1 MRKSQAD
8 KNINAIIIRLLLSH
22 FIIIGFF
29 ILTGERAYALSNE
42 QKASAEMI
50 WDADPPA
57 NDDGSKEYGYY
68 SVYQNGVLD
77 FDTSYG
83 PNYKIDYNTGELIH
97 CSSSGGKIILF
108 NKIIDILTLV
118 VYSDE
123 FPVNRTYKI
132 DLSRNRVNGAIIIQN
147 RVLDL
152 DALGGDTVDYF
163 SIDGNVL
170 SFDSLYGPYYQIDIN
185 QKVILN
191 CSSDGMDQEKARLV
205 SLVSDDKNITLTV
218 WSAELPQEVTYTFD
232 KSASGSSTNP
242 TIITDNST
250 VDKRANAEMIWGEEP
265 AGYTGD
271 DKEYGQYRVYHNG
284 VVSFDTNFGPAYD
297 IDYNS
302 GQIIN
307 CSSSGANI
315 ISYQK
320 AGDVITLV
328 VYSDEFPTN
337 RLYSIDL
344 SKNKDNGSVLIPGRI
359 TDLESTGGDKLDY
372 YSINGNLLSF
382 DSVYGPA
389 YLIDLG
395 QKSILD
401 CSSDSCFGSDN
412 KAKIINLDDGERYIT
427 LTVWSAELPQNV
439 TYIFDRKATSYGGNS
454 FVFEDD
460 TIDYYF
466 VYEKDN
472 VIEFDSEHG
481 PWYVIDYKN
490 KKILGCTSGGAQIK
504 DLSVNGNKLQ
514 VTLYSQEYPT
524 DKNYEFDLNEN
535 NRGNYDESSGY
546 SSLNYDGSSFTEK
559 NGKDSIDYFNVF
571 REQNILE
578 FDSEFGPYYKI
589 DLKNKKILDCT
600 SDMLYPNTKAILYA
614 CNDYGD
620 RITVKVYSAELPY
633 KMTYN
638 FDLTKNGQ
646 VAGIYG
652 YNDEKLETEI
662 KKILSE
668 VQKGSYSGKGLD
680 SKTLTAVK
688 NALNSGKEIT
698 PVVSYRSDNADDLDK
713 KTLNL
718 IDKTAQNNELDMVQ
732 YISISIELYVDAE
745 LIGNITELKNAVDFT
760 LFVNQDEA
768 DSAEDFSVIQVHNG
782 KPKILD
788 ADGKDKVKF
797 ATKEF
802 SDYALVKKSHKSYK
816 VKFDL
821 MGHGSKIKAQEIKAK
836 GRVIKP
842 SDPSAKGY
850 IFKGW
855 YKDKKFKTAYK
866 FNTKVKS
873 SFTLYAKW
881 QKVTDKTNFTIG
893 KGNKKLKYVV
903 ISQSKKTVGFKGAP
917 AGATSV
923 EIPATVKY
931 CGNTY
936 KVISIEKQALY
947 KNKNIKKLTIGKN
960 VKSIGVKA
968 VSGCSKLKEM
978 NVKSTKLTKADK
990 NAFSDLSSKLKV
1002 KVPKKNTTKYKNL
1015 FRKAGL
1021 SKSISVKAA
1030 K

>member
-1 MRKSQAD
+1 MM
-8 KNINAIIIRLLLSH
+8 KNQSNKTINSISIRLLLSL
-22 FIIIGFF
+22 FIVAAFF

-42 QKASAEMI
+42 QKAGADMI
-50 WDADPPA
+50 WDQDPPA
-57 NDDGSKEYGYY
+57 NDDGSREYGAYN
-68 SVYQNGVLD
+68 VYQNGVLS

-83 PNYKIDYNTGELIH
+83 PAYDIDYNTGELIQ
-97 CSSSGGKIILF
+97 CSSTGAKIISF
-108 NKIIDILTLV
+108 HKVIDIVTLV

-123 FPVNRTYKI
+123 FPVNRSYKF
-132 DLSRNRVNGAIIIQN
+132 DLSKNRVNGAVFIQD
-147 RVLDL
+147 RVLDI
-152 DALGGDTVDYF
+152 DALGGDPLDYY
-163 SIDGNVL
+163 SIEGDVL
-170 SFDSLYGPYYQIDIN
+170 SFDSVYGPYYQIDIK
-185 QKVILN
+185 QKIILS
-191 CSSDGMDQEKARLV
+191 CSCDEFGQEKAKLV
-205 SLVSDDKNITLTV
+205 SLDSDDKNITLTV
-218 WSAELPQEVTYTFD
+218 WSAELPQEVTYVFD
-232 KSASGSSTNP
+232 KDASSSNTNQNIIADN
-242 TIITDNST
+242 TIAE
-250 VDKRANAEMIWGEEP
+250 KRSKAAMVWGDEP
-265 AGYTGD
+265 AGYSGD
-271 DKEYGQYRVYHNG
+271 DTEYGQYTVFYNG

-302 GQIIN
+302 GQLIS
-307 CSSSGANI
+307 CSSSGAKI

-320 AGDVITLV
+320 SGDVISIVLF
-328 VYSDEFPTN
+328 SDEFPAN
-337 RLYSIDL
+337 RLYTIDL
-344 SKNKDNGSVLIPGRI
+344 TKNRDNGSVLIPGRI
-359 TDLESTGGDKLDY
+359 TDLDSCGGDKLDY
-372 YSINGNLLSF
+372 YSIDGNILSF
-382 DSVYGPA
+382 DSVFGP
-389 YLIDLG
+389 YYQIDLS
-395 QKSILD
+395 QKKILD
-401 CSSDSCFGSDN
+401 CSSDSCFGDQN
-412 KAKIINLDDGERYIT
+412 KARIVELDNGERYIT

-439 TYIFDRKATSYGGNS
+439 TYIFDRKAASSGGNNI
-454 FVFEDD
+454 VFEDD
-460 TIDYYF
+460 TLDYYY
-466 VYEKDN
+466 VYENDK
-472 VIEFDSEHG
+472 VIEFDSAHG
-481 PWYVIDYKN
+481 PWYAIDYKN
-490 KKILGCTSGGAQIK
+490 KKIIGCTSGGAKIK
-504 DLSVNGNKLQ
+504 NLTINGKKLKL
-514 VTLYSQEYPT
+514 TLYSDEYPIEK
-524 DKNYEFDLNEN
+524 DYEFNLKEN
-535 NRGNYDESSGY
+535 NRGKYDESSGN
-546 SSLNYDGSSFTEK
+546 SSLNFDGSSFTGK
-559 NGKDSIDYFNVF
+559 NGRDSIDYFNVF

-589 DLKNKKILDCT
+589 DLKDKKILDCT
-600 SDMLYPNTKAILYA
+600 SDMLYPNSKAILYA

-652 YNDEKLETEI
+652 YNDEKLEKEI

-680 SKTLTAVK
+680 SKTLKAVK
-688 NALNSGKEIT
+688 NALSSGKEIT
-698 PVVSYRSDNADDLDK
+698 PVVSYRSDSEEDLDK

-718 IDKTAQNNELDMVQ
+718 IDKTAQSNELDMVQ
-732 YISISIELYVDAE
+732 YISISIELYVDAK
-745 LIGNITELKNAVDFT
+745 LIGNITELKQAVDFT

-768 DSAEDFSVIQVHNG
+768 DSATDFSVIQVHNG
-782 KPKILD
+782 KPKVLD
-788 ADGKDKVKF
+788 ANGKEKVKF

-802 SDYALVKKSHKSYK
+802 SDYALVKKSQKSFK

-836 GRVIKP
+836 GRVSKP

-850 IFKGW
+850 VFKGW